1 MDQKQYPP
9 ASLAWLVWGLG
20 AAFYFIGFYHRV
32 APAVMTNQLMAD
44 FNIGAAALGNF
55 SAFYFYSYVL
65 MQIPTGI
72 LADYWGPRKLLT
84 AGTIVTAIGTL
95 LFASASSI
103 VPANLGRLLIGGSVG
118 VAWVATLRLSTCWF
132 ESRFY
137 ATLSGLALLCGV
149 LGAVTAGIPL
159 HFLVTRFGWRPV
171 MFVAAA
177 LFFLVGVVIWL
188 IVRDDPSEWGY
199 RGFTPPESRAAISAA
214 ILRRDLATA
223 FRYRNVWLLFLVGCG
238 LTGPVITFTGL
249 WGVPYFTTHYGMS
262 ITTASAITST
272 MLICFAAGATLLGM
286 LSDRIGLHKPVV
298 LVGTIT
304 ALLAWIPILLIPDLP
319 FWLLVCLIII
329 VGLSTGSSIVCFAFV
344 KESVPP
350 RFAGTVSGVQNMGAM
365 GGAMILP
372 PAIGWVLDLCWQG
385 TIVGGVR
392 VYDLAAYRS
401 GFLLIIAFSLLSALA
416 IGFTAETHCRQQGAP
431 DKTRV
436 GHRSLDVGRNND

>member
-1 MDQKQYPP
+1 MDQKRYPP
-9 ASLAWLVWGLG
+9 AWLAWLVWGLG

-84 AGTIVTAIGTL
+84 AGTIVTAVGTL

-177 LFFLVGVVIWL
+177 LLFLVGILIWL

-199 RGFTPPESRAAISAA
+199 RGFAPPETRAAISAA
-214 ILRRDLATA
+214 ILRRDLMTA

-249 WGVPYFTTHYGMS
+249 WGVPYFTTHYGMP

-286 LSDRIGLHKPVV
+286 LSDRIGRRKPVV
-298 LVGTIT
+298 FVATIT
-304 ALLAWIPILLIPDLP
+304 ALLGWIPVLLIPDLP
-319 FWLLVCLIII
+319 FGLLLGLVII
-329 VGLSTGSSIVCFAFV
+329 VGLSTGAAIVCFAFV
-344 KESVPP
+344 KESVPT
-350 RFAGTVSGVQNMGAM
+350 RFAGTVSGAQNMGAM

-385 TIVGGVR
+385 TIAGGVR
-392 VYDLAAYRS
+392 IYDLTAYRS
-401 GFLLIIAFSLLSALA
+401 GFLLIIAFSILAVLA
-416 IGFTAETHCRQQGAP
+416 IGFTAETRCRPAG
-431 DKTRV
+431 TLGGEGRV
-436 GHRSLDVGRNND
+436 C